1 MFEWQSAPLQSPATR
16 QSGGTRVLIF
26 VHLSRVLARLPPAC
40 TQLPRFPLTSFFSS
54 AYRLRV
60 SNSNSGNGSIHI
72 AASSF
77 SIAISRFV
85 PTIRVIL
92 LARQGSGT
100 ACWLSNRSRPLN
112 PPPAVPPSPTAVHTR
127 RWRRRHRVSLGTPAR
142 TIPEFT
148 LFVRA
153 LLPNTKK
160 NTWCLE
166 CRGHH
171 NECDI
176 ISPAAHPLFSS
187 TNVV

>member
-1 MFEWQSAPLQSPATR
+1 MS
-16 QSGGTRVLIF
+16 
-26 VHLSRVLARLPPAC
+26 VLAEMLVSDVRRTVCSSSISGDTPEWRYPGSHLRAPFSGSGQIATCMHPA
-40 TQLPRFPLTSFFSS
+40 PRFPLTSFFSS

-127 RWRRRHRVSLGTPAR
+127 GWRRRHHVSLGTPCQNHPRVHSLRASFAPEYGKKYLVSRMSR
-142 TIPEFT
+142 TSQR
-148 LFVRA
+148 V
-153 LLPNTKK
+153 
-160 NTWCLE
+160 
-166 CRGHH
+166 
-171 NECDI
+171 
-176 ISPAAHPLFSS
+176 
-187 TNVV
+187 